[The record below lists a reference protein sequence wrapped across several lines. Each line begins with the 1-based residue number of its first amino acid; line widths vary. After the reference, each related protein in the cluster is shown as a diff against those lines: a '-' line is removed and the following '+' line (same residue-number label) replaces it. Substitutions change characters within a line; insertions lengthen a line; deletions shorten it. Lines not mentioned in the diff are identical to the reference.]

1 MSRFFRSDPLKKAK
15 RYVDKALE
23 EYQDGYPDYASTE
36 YEKAAR
42 AFSEAEEL
50 DFAVKYFREAAH
62 CALEAENHFRAAEM
76 KVAAAECLLTEG
88 RYDEAGN
95 LYSEASDHF
104 FREKKVKESSRTLA
118 VGIVG
123 YLGARNFETAT
134 NLLRKAEKRYSTS
147 SGKTH
152 PVQDLA
158 KQAVAILCEGKEVA
172 RSDFDKVASK
182 TKPSEVESALFN
194 FLIDSVRVAIDT
206 EVELEWAGAHQDEVK
221 VKTPVEL
228 EFRYKCPAPVR
239 VVDHRLSLPNSVVLV
254 REPNFAQEAAKEES
268 WLIEVK
274 PVLSG
279 SGSVGP
285 YNVTLEGER
294 VLVNKHSNV
303 VEFNIARAPPSLSLE
318 LKPESMRIT
327 LGDEASVEG
336 EVRNDGDGPAD
347 NIHVATELTEG
358 LEIALGSEERTIN
371 FLGSGEK
378 VRFQIY
384 VKAVMQGEG
393 SITFTAIDRS
403 TGNEAR
409 MTSRVLVG

>member
-15 RYVDKALE
+15 KYVDKALE

-42 AFSEAEEL
+42 AFVEAEEL

-62 CALEAENHFRAAEM
+62 CSLEAEDHCRAAEM

-95 LYSEASDHF
+95 LYSEASDHY
-104 FREKKVKESSRTLA
+104 FREKRVKDSSRTLA

-134 NLLRKAEKRYSTS
+134 NLLRKAEKRFSS
-147 SGKTH
+147 ASGKTH

-158 KQAVAILCEGKEVA
+158 KQAVTILCEGKDVE
-172 RSDFDKVASK
+172 RSVFDKVASK
-182 TKPSEVESALFN
+182 TKPNEVEAPLFT
-194 FLIDSVRVAIDT
+194 FLIDSVRLAIDT
-206 EVELEWAGAHQDEVK
+206 EVELDWAGAEQEQVK
-221 VKTPVEL
+221 VKTPLEL

-254 REPNFAQEAAKEES
+254 REPDFKQEAAREES

-294 VLVNKHSNV
+294 VLVNKHSNI
-303 VEFNIARAPPSLSLE
+303 VEFDIARAPPSLSLN
-318 LKPESMRIT
+318 LKPESLRIT
-327 LGDEASVEG
+327 LGDEAIIEV
-336 EVRNDGDGPAD
+336 EVRNEGDGPAD
-347 NIHVATELTEG
+347 NIHVKTEMTEG

-371 FLGSGEK
+371 FLGSGDK
-378 VRFQIY
+378 VRFQMY

-393 SITFTAIDRS
+393 EITFTAVDRS
-403 TGNEAR
+403 TDNQAQY
-409 MTSRVLVG
+409 TTRVTVG